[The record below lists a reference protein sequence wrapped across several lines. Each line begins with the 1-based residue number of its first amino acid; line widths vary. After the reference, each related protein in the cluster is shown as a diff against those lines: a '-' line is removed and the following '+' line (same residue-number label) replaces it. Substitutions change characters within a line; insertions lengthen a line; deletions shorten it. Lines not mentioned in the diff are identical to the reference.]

1 MSITNGPTSLSALFN
16 DQILVVP
23 NFQRAYAWKTEHL
36 RSYID
41 DLKSQPKGEDQ
52 RYFFGTILLATASG
66 EAPSRYQKYAIV
78 DGQQRLTTT
87 CLFVSASTRLLYKTE
102 YSELA
107 EDNFGRYLQA
117 RNVRKFHTIEEDD
130 AFLERLLIKGD
141 TTESDCDTPS
151 QKRILE
157 AHQFFSEVLAVMPIP
172 EIASLLDTIWNAQI
186 LIYAV
191 RSNAEATQIFELQN
205 DRGKRLTNL
214 EALKSFLMHG
224 VYLSSKDT
232 PDTDLKIVQSQ
243 FASIY
248 RNLEKI
254 EPLFDAPGEDQLLS
268 YHCIAYETHVTLPDK
283 SEGWRRPKD
292 LVKALL
298 HRQPVNARLGWIK
311 DFSFRLSRSYAN
323 ALQIISARDSNSCIP
338 LGDLA
343 VLGRTAS
350 FWPLLLKSW
359 PADSTPNKKE
369 FRAVTALMAR
379 FAFQSSIANKRS
391 DTGES
396 TLRGLAVTFQG
407 DFASLTKSIA
417 AMTNQWEIPKYLK
430 VGLDSED
437 FYGWG
442 GLATYLLWKY
452 ENHLRSQPG
461 RQTARLEW
469 GTVADPKSFAVRYAK
484 DHIQAKNP
492 AIPELKRLVKWDSQ
506 DSEFRPFSEVFL
518 HRLGNLVLDTIS
530 TGAAKGSDEFKDR
543 IEHYTSNAQ
552 FLSQGEIVSKFA
564 RKNEEGQLIWDEET
578 IKARHLVLVEF
589 ALSI

>member
-1 MSITNGPTSLSALFN
+1 MSITNGPTSLSSLFN

-41 DLKSQPKGEDQ
+41 DLKSQPKGEGKQ
-52 RYFFGTILLATASG
+52 YFFGTILLATASG
-66 EAPSRYQKYAIV
+66 EAPLRYQKYAIV

-87 CLFVSASTRLLYKTE
+87 CLFVSASTRLLNKTE
-102 YSELA
+102 YSESA
-107 EDNFGRYLQA
+107 EDNYSRYIQA
-117 RNVRKFHTIEEDD
+117 KNVRKFHTIEEDD
-130 AFLERLLIKGD
+130 PFLERLLTKGD
-141 TTESDCDTPS
+141 ATESDCDTPS

-157 AHQFFSEVLAVMPIP
+157 AHKFFLRVLTAMSLS

-186 LIYAV
+186 LIYSV
-191 RSNAEATQIFELQN
+191 KSNAEATQIFELQN

-224 VYLSSKDT
+224 VYLNSKDA
-232 PDTDLKIVQSQ
+232 PDSDLKIVQAQ

-254 EPLFDAPGEDQLLS
+254 EPLYDAPSEDQLLS

-298 HRQPVNARLGWIK
+298 NKQFKEARLVWIK

-323 ALQIISARDSNSCIP
+323 ALQIINARDRNSCLP

-359 PADSTPNKKE
+359 PADSTQNKKE
-369 FRAVTALMAR
+369 FGSVTTLMAR
-379 FAFQSSIANKRS
+379 FAFQSSLANKRS

-396 TLRGLAVTFQG
+396 TLRGLAVTFDG

-417 AMTNQWEIPKYLK
+417 AMATQWEIPKYLK
-430 VGLDSED
+430 VGLDTED

-469 GTVADPKSFAVRYAK
+469 ATVTDPKSVAVRYAK

-492 AIPELKRLVKWDSQ
+492 AIPDLKRLVKWDAH
-506 DSEFRPFSEVFL
+506 DSELRPFSEVFL

-530 TGAAKGSDEFKDR
+530 TGAAKGSEEFKDR

-564 RKNEEGQLIWDEET
+564 RKNEEGKLIWDEGT
-578 IKARHLVLVEF
+578 IKSRHLVLMEF
-589 ALSI
+589 ALTM